1 MPSIRFQKDKSVTEI
16 FTTAL
21 QKDGLLKTKLI
32 LLHFRTHFQKGNIYI
47 TKNKMLI
54 PWCVYHV
61 K

>member
-21 QKDGLLKTKLI
+21 QKDGLLKTKLM
-32 LLHFRTHFQKGNIYI
+32 HFRTHFQKGNIYI